1 MSDYISKI
9 NICAPESEKQAIN
22 LNWNNYCQ
30 RRERFINDQIS
41 PLQKE
46 LEQNKK
52 ELEELRKKYESILTV
67 WNKLSFHEEELR
79 RELHRKEDELKN
91 KPEAADIPIS
101 KVFRVLTY
109 ISIPFFMTGILS
121 FVFWLLLYALGAR
134 GGLVFG
140 AFLYGC
146 IAVTPFFVC
155 LLIRLL
161 MAIVYYRND
170 PSEHKRLKK
179 LKQEIDEAKQKREST
194 EESTG
199 MHELRSSIWDYE
211 KKVENLENKISD
223 IKRRYI
229 Y

>member
-1 MSDYISKI
+1 M
-9 NICAPESEKQAIN
+9 
-22 LNWNNYCQ
+22 
-30 RRERFINDQIS
+30 
-41 PLQKE
+41 
-46 LEQNKK
+46 
-52 ELEELRKKYESILTV
+52 RKKYESILTV
-67 WNKLSFHEEELR
+67 WNKLSCHEEELR

-211 KKVENLENKISD
+211 KKVENLEKKISD